1 MAKIILLTGATGFI
15 GSAFCREILNENS
28 GIRLRCLIRPGS
40 AHKIQGSD
48 NLLEISEGDLTDRQF
63 VESNMSG
70 VSVIVH
76 LAAMLRTGN
85 PEQVLRF
92 NTETTRILTDA
103 AVRHDIRQFVYV
115 STENVMREDIQ
126 DAYAEGKREAE
137 KIASAF
143 ARTLILRPSFVF
155 GPGENH
161 GIGRICAV
169 VERFPVVPQFGG
181 LKAEV
186 QPLYIDEMT
195 ACLTEAVRSETTG
208 TYMICGLQ
216 KITINDF
223 IRLYCKVRKIRR
235 FFVPVPKFLW
245 RWLGCAADRVMPG
258 AGWGSHQFQNI
269 YFGRSYPDNLNF
281 KRKQIPLNTAIE
293 RWVRT
298 AQ

>member
-1 MAKIILLTGATGFI
+1 MAKVILITGSTGFI
-15 GSAFCREILNENS
+15 GSAFCRSFLQEFPDS
-28 GIRLRCLIRPGS
+28 RLRCLVRPGS
-40 AHKIQGSD
+40 AHKIQS
-48 NLLEISEGDLTDRQF
+48 LKHMSEVSEGDLTDLRF
-63 VESNMSG
+63 IESNMRD

-76 LAAMLRTGN
+76 LAAMLRTGH
-85 PEQVLRF
+85 PEKVFRF

-103 AVRHDIRQFVYV
+103 AAAHNIRQLIYV

-161 GIGRICAV
+161 GIGRICDVA
-169 VERFPVVPQFGG
+169 ERFPVVPQFGG

-223 IRLYCKVRKIRR
+223 ISLYCKVRKIRR

-245 RWLGCAADRVMPG
+245 RWLGCAADRVIPG

-281 KRKQIPLNTAIE
+281 SS
-293 RWVRT
+293 
-298 AQ
+298 